1 MEDWRRGFG
10 GFLCPNFPLVWLM
23 AGESALSGLHL
34 WPVNEAV
41 LAATVTWQTNPG
53 SEWTRVECAADL
65 HPGAS
70 FDGPARLPVLPS
82 NRSRG
87 QKYRMPNLI
96 FGTFSPSI
104 WSLIAWGL
112 LRDGY

>member
-53 SEWTRVECAADL
+53 REWTRVECAADL

-70 FDGPARLPVLPS
+70 FDGPARLPLLPS

-87 QKYRMPNLI
+87 QNAKSDIWRLFAFNLVADCLGSVARWI
-96 FGTFSPSI
+96 
-104 WSLIAWGL
+104 LN
-112 LRDGY
+112 